1 MGIKAI
7 LRRLFPERERR
18 LPPEP
23 VRGDVIRCHDCHK
36 LGYIALR
43 RDGTY
48 TMTPGWRMARWGL
61 YTCGECAEKKRRAV
75 LQMMKE
81 K

>member
-7 LRRLFPERERR
+7 LRRLFPAEERR

-23 VRGDVIRCHDCHK
+23 VRGDVIRCYDCHR
-36 LGYIALR
+36 LGYIAYHP
-43 RDGTY
+43 DGTY
-48 TMTPGWRMARWGL
+48 TMDRGWRMARIGL
-61 YTCGECAEKKRRAV
+61 YICPKCGEKRRRAV